1 MKLSK
6 VQNVEVIDVTC
17 RSVRRTGFPWAKA
30 VFACAL
36 VGVGLFVGSNFS
48 RGNEP
53 ALAERSVEPVEV
65 EPPVVTDTP
74 VAEEPT
80 QAESESNELRT
91 ESLLLQRDAY
101 NPETL
106 YRRAGLMSYGRALH
120 YERAENGEIILVT
133 DMFRLRPESYDSST
147 VKLGGDCWGNGSGT
161 EPPQVL
167 ECK

>member
-17 RSVRRTGFPWAKA
+17 RSVRRTGFPWAKT

-53 ALAERSVEPVEV
+53 ALAERSVEPIEV
-65 EPPVVTDTP
+65 APPSATDES
-74 VAEEPT
+74 V
-80 QAESESNELRT
+80 QAESEVDELRT
-91 ESLLLQRDAY
+91 ESLVLQRDAY

-106 YRRAGLMSYGRALH
+106 YRRAGLMRYGRALH

-147 VKLGGDCWGNGSGT
+147 VKLGGECWGNSSGI